1 VTRPHLS
8 TKAAVLLTTL
18 VAFGAAAAGA
28 GATHS
33 NGQGPKRDLV
43 AGTGTFSAL
52 EGKVHVNAR
61 SDRSGDG
68 AKGHFRIRLVGTDL
82 RGRVTC
88 LTATGNVAV
97 AGGRVTRG
105 ESTSFPGSGVLI
117 EIRDNG
123 EGRPTRDEFGAG
135 TIPEPPPTCPAD
147 TNLRLV
153 PTDSGNFVVHD
164 AQGEEAAGDDAPPAV
179 DAGPVISMFP

>member
-1 VTRPHLS
+1 MRRRHLT
-8 TKAAVLLTTL
+8 TKAVVLLTAL
-18 VAFGAAAAGA
+18 VAVGVAATGA

-33 NGQGPKRDLV
+33 NGQEPKRDLV

-61 SDRSGDG
+61 KDRSGDG
-68 AKGHFRIRLVGTDL
+68 AKGHFRIQLVGTDL

-97 AGGRVTRG
+97 AGGKVVRG

-117 EIRDNG
+117 EVRDNG
-123 EGRPTRDEFGAG
+123 EGQPTRDQFGAG
-135 TIPEPPPTCPAD
+135 TVPDAPATCPAD
-147 TNLRLV
+147 TNLGLV
-153 PTDSGNFVVHD
+153 PADRGNFVVHD
-164 AQGEEAAGDDAPPAV
+164 AEGEDAAGEEAPPAV
-179 DAGPVISMFP
+179 DAGPVTSMFP